1 MRAFSP
7 AQSAYLAA
15 TATMQAISEE
25 VAAKYHA
32 PTKDAP
38 EEEVEAWVDA
48 TEALEELLG
57 WSAAFA
63 AQLTAETNLIEWC
76 LSAMKCRATQDQEAH
91 LKILADGWQRHTKIK
106 ENLLAL
112 ALRLDPNSL

>member
-15 TATMQAISEE
+15 TSAMQAISGE
-25 VAAKYHA
+25 VTAAYPP

-38 EEEVEAWVDA
+38 EEVVEAWVDA

-57 WSAAFA
+57 WSAAFG
-63 AQLTAETNLIEWC
+63 AQLTAETALIEWC

-91 LKILADGWQRHTKIK
+91 LKILADGWQRHPKIK
-106 ENLLAL
+106 ESLLAL
-112 ALRLDPNSL
+112 AMRLDPNSL